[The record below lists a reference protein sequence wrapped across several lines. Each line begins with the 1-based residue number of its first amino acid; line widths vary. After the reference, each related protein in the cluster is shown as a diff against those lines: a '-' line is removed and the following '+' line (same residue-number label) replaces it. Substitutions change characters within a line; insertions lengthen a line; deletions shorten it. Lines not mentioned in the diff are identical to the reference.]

1 MISDPQKENRMY
13 NLDFKSNVK
22 AILECN
28 FAGFKDEII
37 ENACKLICDLKIND
51 DTQKENNVTINQKS

>member
-1 MISDPQKENRMY
+1 MD

-51 DTQKENNVTINQKS
+51 DTQKENNVTINPKS